1 MNLKPFFLD
10 ALPQLSFGV
19 LLTFSSCI
27 GQTFFISLFAG
38 EIRNE
43 LNFSHG
49 MFGTLYSSATL
60 ISAIIF
66 LWLGKLTDEFDLFL
80 MGAFTLI
87 ALSVFSI
94 IIANANTLLI
104 LFLSLFGLRL
114 LGQSLLGHI
123 VVVSMARWYEKK
135 RGRALSIA
143 SLGHSIGEAILPM
156 LIAFFLTFL
165 TWREIWV
172 GISICVA
179 MIFFPIS
186 YCFSKYLKHQGIN
199 SSKSISIKKQVVS
212 GNSWNRSQV
221 LKDLRFYLLMPG
233 ILSSPFIITG
243 VLFHQVHL
251 VETKSWS
258 LTMFASCYP
267 LFALS
272 TTIMTLVSG
281 WLVDKLS
288 AVHLLRFYLLPLG
301 IGLLLLA
308 NTDKF
313 YAAPVF
319 MILMGASAGAANI
332 ILSTLWVE
340 LYGNKYLGSIRS
352 MCFAMLV
359 LSTSMASGL
368 MGFLI
373 DMGITLESQL
383 TTLSIYI
390 FVCSIS
396 FAILTPSLVK
406 YRSPPSLS

>member
-186 YCFSKYLKHQGIN
+186 YYFSKYLKHQGIK

>member
-1 MNLKPFFLD
+1 MNIKPFFLD

-60 ISAIIF
+60 LSAIIF

-165 TWREIWV
+165 TWREIWL

-186 YCFSKYLKHQGIN
+186 YFFSKYLKHQGIN
-199 SSKSISIKKQVVS
+199 SSKSILIKTQVVS

-288 AVHLLRFYLLPLG
+288 AIHLLRFYLLPLG